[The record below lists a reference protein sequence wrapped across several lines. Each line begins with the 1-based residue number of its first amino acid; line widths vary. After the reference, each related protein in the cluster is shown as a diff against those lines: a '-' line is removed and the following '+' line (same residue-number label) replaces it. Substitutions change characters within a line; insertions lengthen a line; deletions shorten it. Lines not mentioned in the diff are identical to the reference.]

1 MNALTFFSRNKS
13 QPPLSP
19 RRSIKDR
26 LGPRPAVQASDA
38 QPPPKPGV
46 ARIAQKRRSSE
57 SAGPVPSKTV
67 KTQVCGFMSV

>member
-1 MNALTFFSRNKS
+1 MPYYFFSPNNN

-26 LGPRPAVQASDA
+26 LGPRPTAQASDSQ
-38 QPPPKPGV
+38 QPQPGGG
-46 ARIAQKRRSSE
+46 RIAQKRRSSE

-67 KTQVCGFMSV
+67 KTQVCSFMSM